1 MKTRA
6 LIDGA
11 PFGPETGKAIGEVL
25 DQASARIH
33 SFGNDPNAIGAARIR
48 FAEAILSVVMEG
60 NTDVEDLKNRA
71 IVVLAKHYSSR
82 VLKE

>member
-11 PFGPETGKAIGEVL
+11 PFGPETGKAIGEAF
-25 DQASARIH
+25 DQASARIN

-48 FAEAILSVVMEG
+48 FAEATGPSLW
-60 NTDVEDLKNRA
+60 RA
-71 IVVLAKHYSSR
+71 TPTLRI
-82 VLKE
+82 